1 MDHAKKVKKS
11 SRGSLSPGGGGE
23 GECVDLLHQSISLV
37 IGGIDVEPFAT
48 KDSLGEK
55 PVLFVLELISSG
67 LSQRD

>member
-1 MDHAKKVKKS
+1 
-11 SRGSLSPGGGGE
+11 
-23 GECVDLLHQSISLV
+23 VDLLHQSISLV